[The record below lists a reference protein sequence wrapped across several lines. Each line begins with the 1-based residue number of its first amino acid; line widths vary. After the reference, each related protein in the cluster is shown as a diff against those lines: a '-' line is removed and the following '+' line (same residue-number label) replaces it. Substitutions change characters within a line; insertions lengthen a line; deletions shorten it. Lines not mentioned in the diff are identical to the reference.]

1 MLSDILRSAG
11 SGVVFGA
18 ALTASRVY
26 HPSVIIHQL
35 RLADF
40 HMLEVFL
47 TAGATGAFV
56 MLTFEALGIAKRSIR
71 SNSTLNWFSAYDG
84 NIVGGAL
91 VGVGMSLTGACP
103 GTVIVQLAQGIP
115 SSRATALGALLGG
128 LFYAKF
134 GRLLEAKHGPE
145 SGFSQPGA
153 QTIAG
158 KLNLEP
164 RTVFLAFEILSLVTI
179 VLSTLALP
187 GRSLAIVPP
196 VVGGLLIGVAQA
208 VSILLTTSPL
218 GVSTVYEQ
226 VGRYLWRASGFKDVS
241 KPPTP
246 PKAVIFAL
254 GVLSGSL
261 AFAGRIQLTI
271 PVDMIGI
278 SFIQALIGGLIM
290 AFGARIA
297 GGCTSGHG
305 LSGLSS
311 LSFSSLVTVV
321 AMFGAG
327 ITTQMLRT

>member
-26 HPSVIIHQL
+26 HPSVIINQF

-56 MLTFEALGIAKRSIR
+56 MLTFEVLGIAKRSIR
-71 SNSTLNWFSAYDG
+71 SNSTLNWFF
-84 NIVGGAL
+84 
-91 VGVGMSLTGACP
+91 
-103 GTVIVQLAQGIP
+103 
-115 SSRATALGALLGG
+115 GALLGG
-128 LFYAKF
+128 LSYAKF
-134 GRLLEAKHGPE
+134 GRLLESKHGPE

-208 VSILLTTSPL
+208 VSIVLTTSPL

-261 AFAGRIQLTI
+261 AFAGRIQSTI
-271 PVDMIGI
+271 PVDIIGI
-278 SFIQALIGGLIM
+278 SYIQASIGGLIM
-290 AFGARIA
+290 AFGARFA